1 MVHALR
7 GLLRRVGLLAPLDR
21 WAAGSMTGRW
31 ARSLLAVYDL
41 DDLRRLDLPWW
52 TLDAAAEVAD
62 FLAHRDAPTA
72 FEWGSGSSTIW
83 LARRCARVTSVE
95 HDEEWAAAMQA
106 DLPDNA
112 TVTAVPAVVGGPVM
126 VGSRK
131 KGFAGQ
137 DFSAYVAA
145 IDSVT
150 GSFDVIVIDGRA
162 REACLASAVGRLAPG
177 GVIVFD
183 NVERRRYRKAIASLG
198 STIAVDARWGRTAC
212 LPYPT
217 RTALIRVVGA

>member
-1 MVHALR
+1 
-7 GLLRRVGLLAPLDR
+7 
-21 WAAGSMTGRW
+21 
-31 ARSLLAVYDL
+31 
-41 DDLRRLDLPWW
+41 
-52 TLDAAAEVAD
+52 
-62 FLAHRDAPTA
+62 
-72 FEWGSGSSTIW
+72 
-83 LARRCARVTSVE
+83 
-95 HDEEWAAAMQA
+95 
-106 DLPDNA
+106 
-112 TVTAVPAVVGGPVM
+112 M

-162 REACLASAVGRLAPG
+162 REACLAAAVGRLAPG